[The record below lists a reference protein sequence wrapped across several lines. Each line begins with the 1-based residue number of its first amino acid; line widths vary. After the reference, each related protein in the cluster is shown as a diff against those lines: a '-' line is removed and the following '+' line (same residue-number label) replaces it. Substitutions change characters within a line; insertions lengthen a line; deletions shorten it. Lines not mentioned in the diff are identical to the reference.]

1 MASSTSTPTK
11 LDKIN
16 EMFRLKKFN
25 KITERIE
32 FIKMLLDGTELEPMI
47 QFHNNDTECAEN
59 INKNITKVMPK
70 ETKGFKDVIN
80 QIGGK
85 LLYIKS
91 GTTGHTFKGISYP
104 DKDKADICINYAVKI
119 VAYPKKENYG
129 SIMDVTRPENAELMM
144 LKVLSYFVVNNQT
157 PHIVLPIGTFNAN
170 IKTFV
175 NLTKNNIVDSKK
187 YEQFVKRYED
197 DEFHSMVSVLISEWA
212 DGGDLL
218 DYLRANFTK
227 LTVKEW
233 RVIFFQILSVLA
245 VIQAK
250 YPSFRHNDMKANNI
264 LLQKIPMST
273 EQNAVYKYSINNTEY
288 FVPNIGV
295 QIKLWDF
302 DFACIP
308 GLIDNAK
315 VYADWTNKINV
326 SPEPH
331 PYYDV
336 HYFFN
341 TLTSKNFLPN
351 FWGMDNMGKPM
362 VPKEVTE
369 FIKRI
374 VPDRLRTGNYVTE
387 RGRLLMNYA
396 DIQKFSDLKYH
407 KPDDIIKYDPFFKK
421 MRPQS
426 TEKS

>member
-11 LDKIN
+11 LDKIH
-16 EMFRLKKFN
+16 ELFKMKKFN
-25 KITERIE
+25 KIKERIE
-32 FIKMLLDGTELEPMI
+32 FIKVLLDGTELEPMI
-47 QFHNNDTECAEN
+47 QLGSCDTECVEST
-59 INKNITKVMPK
+59 NKNISMVMPK
-70 ETKGFKDVIN
+70 ETKTFKDVIN

-91 GTTGHTFKGISYP
+91 GTTGHTFRGICYP
-104 DKDKADICINYAVKI
+104 DKDNQDICINYAVKI

-129 SIMDVTRPENAELMM
+129 HINDVTRPENAELMM
-144 LKVLSYFVVNNQT
+144 LKLLSYFVVNNQT

-170 IKTFV
+170 IKMFV
-175 NLTKNNIVDSKK
+175 NLTKNNIINSKK
-187 YEQFVKRYED
+187 YEQFVKRYEE
-197 DEFHSMVSVLISEWA
+197 DEFHNNVSVLISEWA

-233 RVIFFQILSVLA
+233 RVLFFQILSVLA

-273 EQNAVYKYSINNTEY
+273 NQNAVYKYSINNTEY

-295 QIKLWDF
+295 QVKLWDF

-308 GLIDNAK
+308 GVIDNAK
-315 VYADWTNKINV
+315 VYADWTKKINV
-326 SPEPH
+326 NPESH

-351 FWGMDNMGKPM
+351 FWGTDQSGSGKSN
-362 VPKEVTE
+362 VPKEVID
-369 FIKRI
+369 FIKRV
-374 VPDRLRTGNYVTE
+374 VPDKLRSGSHVTE
-387 RGRLLMNYA
+387 RGRLLLSYSEVKK
-396 DIQKFSDLKYH
+396 ITDLKYTT
-407 KPDDIIKYDPFFKK
+407 PDDIIKNDEFFKK
-421 MRPQS
+421 MRPS
-426 TEKS
+426 

>member
-1 MASSTSTPTK
+1 MTSSTSTPTK
-11 LDKIN
+11 MFKYQ
-16 EMFRLKKFN
+16 EMFRMTKFN
-25 KITERIE
+25 KIQERIE
-32 FIKMLLDGTELEPMI
+32 FIKLLLDGTELEPMI
-47 QFHNNDTECAEN
+47 QFNNCDTECAETVHKN
-59 INKNITKVMPK
+59 INRVIPK
-70 ETKGFKDVIN
+70 ETKAFKDMIN

-91 GTTGHTFKGISYP
+91 GTTGHTFKGICYP
-104 DKDKADICINYAVKI
+104 DKENLEMCINYAVKI

-129 SIMDVTRPENAELMM
+129 GIMDATRPENAELMM

-175 NLTKNNIVDSKK
+175 NLTKSNIIDSKK
-187 YEQFVKRYED
+187 YDQFVKRYED
-197 DEFHSMVSVLISEWA
+197 DEFHSIVSVLISEWA

-218 DYLRANFTK
+218 DYLRGNFTK

-250 YPSFRHNDMKANNI
+250 YPTFRHNDMKANNI
-264 LLQKIPMST
+264 LLQKIPMSVD
-273 EQNAVYKYSINNTEY
+273 QNAVYKYSINDTEY
-288 FVPNIGV
+288 FIPNIGV
-295 QIKLWDF
+295 QMKLWDF

-315 VYADWTNKINV
+315 VNADWTKKINV
-326 SPEPH
+326 NPEEH

-351 FWGMDNMGKPM
+351 FFGVDGSGKSI
-362 VPKEVTE
+362 VPKEVID
-369 FIKRI
+369 FIKRV
-374 VPDRLRTGNYVTE
+374 VPDKLRSGTHVTE
-387 RGRLLMNYA
+387 RGRLLMSYG
-396 DIQKFSDLKYH
+396 DVKKLPDLKYSR
-407 KPDDIIKYDPFFKK
+407 PDDIIKYDPFFKK
-421 MRPQS
+421 MRPS
-426 TEKS
+426 S

>member
-1 MASSTSTPTK
+1 MFK
-11 LDKIN
+11 YQ
-16 EMFRLKKFN
+16 EMFRMTKFN
-25 KITERIE
+25 KIQERIE
-32 FIKMLLDGTELEPMI
+32 FIKLLLDGTELEPMI
-47 QFHNNDTECAEN
+47 QFNNCDTECAETVHKN
-59 INKNITKVMPK
+59 INRVMPK
-70 ETKGFKDVIN
+70 ETKAFKDMIN

-91 GTTGHTFKGISYP
+91 GTTGHTFKGICYP
-104 DKDKADICINYAVKI
+104 DKDNLEMCINYAVKI

-129 SIMDVTRPENAELMM
+129 GIMDVTRPENAELMM

-175 NLTKNNIVDSKK
+175 NLTKSNIIDSKK
-187 YEQFVKRYED
+187 YDQFVKRYED
-197 DEFHSMVSVLISEWA
+197 DEFHSIVSVLISEWA

-250 YPSFRHNDMKANNI
+250 YPTFRHNDMKANNI
-264 LLQKIPMST
+264 LLQKIPMSVD
-273 EQNAVYKYSINNTEY
+273 QNAVYKYSINDTEY
-288 FVPNIGV
+288 FIPNIGV

-315 VYADWTNKINV
+315 VSADWTKKINV
-326 SPEPH
+326 NPEEH

-351 FWGMDNMGKPM
+351 FFGVDGSGKSI
-362 VPKEVTE
+362 VPREVID
-369 FIKRI
+369 FIKRV
-374 VPDRLRTGNYVTE
+374 VPDKLRSGSHVTE
-387 RGRLLMNYA
+387 RGRLLMNYS
-396 DIQKFSDLKYH
+396 DLQKLPDLKYSR
-407 KPDDIIKYDPFFKK
+407 PDDIIKYDPFFKK
-421 MRPQS
+421 MRPS
-426 TEKS
+426 S

>member
-1 MASSTSTPTK
+1 MTSSTSTPTK
-11 LDKIN
+11 MFKYQ
-16 EMFRLKKFN
+16 EMFRMTKFN
-25 KITERIE
+25 KIQERIE
-32 FIKMLLDGTELEPMI
+32 FIKLLLDGTELEPMI
-47 QFHNNDTECAEN
+47 QFNNCDTECAETVHRN
-59 INKNITKVMPK
+59 INRVIPK
-70 ETKGFKDVIN
+70 ETKAFKDMIN

-91 GTTGHTFKGISYP
+91 GTTGHTFKGICYP
-104 DKDKADICINYAVKI
+104 DKDNLEMCINYAVKI

-129 SIMDVTRPENAELMM
+129 GIMDATRPENAELMM

-170 IKTFV
+170 IKTFI
-175 NLTKNNIVDSKK
+175 NLTKSNIIDSKK
-187 YEQFVKRYED
+187 YDQFVKRYED
-197 DEFHSMVSVLISEWA
+197 DEFHSIVSVLISEWA

-218 DYLRANFTK
+218 DYLRSNFTK
-227 LTVKEW
+227 LSVKEW

-250 YPSFRHNDMKANNI
+250 YPTFRHNDMKANNI
-264 LLQKIPMST
+264 LLQKIPISVD
-273 EQNAVYKYSINNTEY
+273 QNAVYKYSINDTEY

-315 VYADWTNKINV
+315 VSADWTKKINV
-326 SPEPH
+326 NPEEH

-351 FWGMDNMGKPM
+351 FFGLDTNGKSI
-362 VPKEVTE
+362 VPREVID
-369 FIKRI
+369 FLKRI
-374 VPDRLRTGNYVTE
+374 VPDKLRSGSHVTE
-387 RGRLLMNYA
+387 RGRLLMNYH
-396 DIQKFSDLKYH
+396 DIKAFPDLKYSR
-407 KPDDIIKYDPFFKK
+407 PDDIIKYDPFFKK
-421 MRPQS
+421 MRPS
-426 TEKS
+426 S

>member
-1 MASSTSTPTK
+1 MASSTSTPTR
-11 LDKIN
+11 LDKVS
-16 EMFRLKKFN
+16 EFRNLFRYKGFN
-25 KITERIE
+25 KIKERIE
-32 FIKMLLDGTELEPMI
+32 FIKLILDGTELEPMI
-47 QFHNNDTECAEN
+47 QFYNNDTECAETVNSN
-59 INKNITKVMPK
+59 ISKVIPK
-70 ETKGFKDVIN
+70 ETKAFKDMIN

-91 GTTGHTFKGISYP
+91 GTTGHTFKGICYP
-104 DKDKADICINYAVKI
+104 DKENPDICINYAVKI
-119 VAYPKKENYG
+119 VAYPKGENYG
-129 SIMDVTRPENAELMM
+129 HIMDSTRPENAELMM
-144 LKVLSYFVVNNQT
+144 LKMLSYFVVNNHT

-175 NLTKNNIVDSKK
+175 NLTKSNIVDSKK
-187 YEQFVKRYED
+187 YEQFVKRYEN
-197 DEFHSMVSVLISEWA
+197 DEFHNIVSVLISEWA

-218 DYLRANFTK
+218 DYLRANFSK
-227 LTVKEW
+227 LTVREW

-264 LLQKIPMST
+264 LLQKVPVSS
-273 EQNAVYKYSINNTEY
+273 EHNAVYKYSINNTEY
-288 FVPNIGV
+288 FVPNIGI

-308 GLIDNAK
+308 GIIDNAK
-315 VYADWTNKINV
+315 VNANWTKKINV
-326 SPEPH
+326 NPEAH

-351 FWGMDNMGKPM
+351 FWSNDNVPREVMD
-362 VPKEVTE
+362 

-374 VPDRLRTGNYVTE
+374 IPDKFRTGNNVTE
-387 RGRLLMNYA
+387 RGRLLLSYN
-396 DIQKFSDLKYH
+396 DVLRSNELKYT
-407 KPDDIIKYDPFFKK
+407 KPDDIIKYDLFFKK
-421 MRPQS
+421 MRP
-426 TEKS
+426 TDN

>member
-1 MASSTSTPTK
+1 MTSSTSTPTK
-11 LDKIN
+11 MFKYQ
-16 EMFRLKKFN
+16 EMFRMTKFN
-25 KITERIE
+25 KIQERIE
-32 FIKMLLDGTELEPMI
+32 FIKLLLDGTELEPMI
-47 QFHNNDTECAEN
+47 QFNNCDTECAETVHKN
-59 INKNITKVMPK
+59 INRVMPK
-70 ETKGFKDVIN
+70 ETKAFKDMIN

-91 GTTGHTFKGISYP
+91 GTTGHTFKGICYP
-104 DKDKADICINYAVKI
+104 DKDNLEMCINYAVKI

-129 SIMDVTRPENAELMM
+129 GIMDVTRPENAELMM

-175 NLTKNNIVDSKK
+175 NLTKSNIIDSKK
-187 YEQFVKRYED
+187 YDQFVKRYED
-197 DEFHSMVSVLISEWA
+197 DEFHSIVSVLISEWA

-250 YPSFRHNDMKANNI
+250 YPTFRHNDMKANNI
-264 LLQKIPMST
+264 LLQKIPMSVD
-273 EQNAVYKYSINNTEY
+273 QNAVYKYSINDTEY
-288 FVPNIGV
+288 FIPNIGV

-315 VYADWTNKINV
+315 VSADWTKKINV
-326 SPEPH
+326 NPEEH

-351 FWGMDNMGKPM
+351 FFGVDGSGKSI
-362 VPKEVTE
+362 VPREVID
-369 FIKRI
+369 FIKRV
-374 VPDRLRTGNYVTE
+374 VPDKLRSGSHVTE
-387 RGRLLMNYA
+387 RGRLLMNYS
-396 DIQKFSDLKYH
+396 DLQKLPDLKYSR
-407 KPDDIIKYDPFFKK
+407 PDDIIKYDPFFKK
-421 MRPQS
+421 MRPS
-426 TEKS
+426 S

>member
-1 MASSTSTPTK
+1 MASSIIASSTSTPTK
-11 LDKIN
+11 LDKIH
-16 EMFRLKKFN
+16 ELFKVKRFN
-25 KITERIE
+25 KIKERID
-32 FIKMLLDGTELEPMI
+32 FIKILLDGTELEPMI
-47 QFHNNDTECAEN
+47 QLNYVDTETVEST
-59 INKNITKVMPK
+59 NKNILKVMPK
-70 ETKGFKDVIN
+70 ETMTFKDVIN

-91 GTTGHTFKGISYP
+91 GTTGHTFKGICYP
-104 DKDKADICINYAVKI
+104 DKDNPHICINYAVKI

-129 SIMDVTRPENAELMM
+129 NVNDINRPENAELMM
-144 LKVLSYFVVNNQT
+144 LKVLSYFVINNQT
-157 PHIVLPIGTFNAN
+157 PHIVLPMGTFNAN
-170 IKTFV
+170 IRMFV
-175 NLTKNNIVDSKK
+175 SLTKNNIIDSKK
-187 YEQFVKRYED
+187 YEHFVKRYED
-197 DEFHSMVSVLISEWA
+197 DEFHNIVSVLISEWA

-218 DYLRANFTK
+218 DYLRASFTK

-264 LLQKIPMST
+264 LLQRIQLSSDD
-273 EQNAVYKYSINNTEY
+273 NGVYKYSINGTEY
-288 FVPNIGV
+288 FIPNIGI

-326 SPEPH
+326 NPDAH
-331 PYYDV
+331 PYYDI
-336 HYFFN
+336 HYFLN

-351 FWGMDNMGKPM
+351 FFGLDSGGKSI
-362 VPKEVTE
+362 VPKEVID

-374 VPDRLRTGNYVTE
+374 VPDKLRSGSNVTE
-387 RGRLLMNYA
+387 RGRLLLSYS
-396 DIQKFSDLKYH
+396 DIQKMPEVKYTT
-407 KPDDIIKYDPFFKK
+407 PDDIIKNDPFFKK
-421 MRPQS
+421 MRPS
-426 TEKS
+426 